1 MGSQTLITRV
11 SVAIYLGELVMTSL
25 SRQAYSSS
33 LIFNLLYKRNF
44 HFMTVR
50 FSTNLEHTKPLEDS
64 LRFHLH

>member
-33 LIFNLLYKRNF
+33 LIFNL
-44 HFMTVR
+44 V
-50 FSTNLEHTKPLEDS
+50 
-64 LRFHLH
+64 